1 MAAMTMTTPAAAP
14 STASG
19 FSPRQLFADLRI
31 GAKILSLAALAVVL
45 TGIVGLTG
53 QITANNVQE
62 TGKHIATVTAQR
74 QQSALQ
80 ARGAW
85 ADYRG
90 DMTLIVIA
98 STDAAAATLQQDLTE
113 KLTLINDQL
122 TAVGGL
128 SPSAA
133 DTSVID
139 QIKPDLTTATGIWDS
154 QIKVLASKNNISDA
168 DNIKLNSLIENDFNP
183 VAEKVEAGL
192 TTLASQADKAMDVD
206 VAGSADKTKS
216 AVIRIWLFTGIG
228 ALLLFGLGY
237 GISRLVS
244 RDIAKVRDSLV
255 ALADGDLTV
264 HAEVTSKDEVGQMAA
279 ALNRAQVAL
288 RAVMG
293 DINGTSATLAGS
305 AEELTSVSAQIA
317 VNAENAATQ
326 SLNLSSTANQV
337 SGNVQTVAA
346 GTEEMSASIRE
357 IASSSAE
364 AVRVASSA
372 VREAATA
379 TETVAKLGASSTEIG
394 KVVKTITTIAEQT
407 NLLALNAT
415 IEAARAGEAGKGFA
429 VVAEE
434 VKQLAQETARATED
448 ISKRVEAIQADTQE
462 AVGAIARISQTI
474 EDVNSY
480 QTTIAS
486 AVEEQTATT
495 SEISRSVTEA
505 ASGSA
510 SIASGVESVAEASQ
524 ASMQGISESQRAAV
538 ELASLSAQ
546 LRTMV
551 ARFRI

>member
-1 MAAMTMTTPAAAP
+1 MAAVSVIPVQ
-14 STASG
+14 ASRPVG
-19 FSPRQLFADLRI
+19 FSPLRFFSDLKI
-31 GAKILSLAALAVVL
+31 GAKILILVALAGIL
-45 TGIVGLTG
+45 TAGVGLVG
-53 QITANNVQE
+53 QRALVDLRDTNQAIANVSSKKSTLALTA
-62 TGKHIATVTAQR
+62 K
-74 QQSALQ
+74 
-80 ARGAW
+80 
-85 ADYRG
+85 ADWIEFRR
-90 DMTLIVIA
+90 
-98 STDAAAATLQQDLTE
+98 
-113 KLTLINDQL
+113 LTLRTVI
-122 TAVGGL
+122 
-128 SPSAA
+128 SISAA
-133 DTSVID
+133 DAATQASDAEAKLATVRADLEAFSQLGLDADDSKTLDNEITPNIAATETLWTD
-139 QIKPDLTTATGIWDS
+139 KIKPMALKENRTAAETHALALVIAKEFGPLAGAVAKGAEQLS
-154 QIKVLASKNNISDA
+154 ATNLAETQHQVKAASK
-168 DNIKLNSLIENDFNP
+168 
-183 VAEKVEAGL
+183 EAGTAIAKL
-192 TTLASQADKAMDVD
+192 
-206 VAGSADKTKS
+206 
-216 AVIRIWLFTGIG
+216 WLFTGIG
-228 ALLLFGLGY
+228 IVLLVLLGL
-237 GISRLVS
+237 GISRLIS
-244 RDIAKVRDSLV
+244 SSIGRVRAALV
-255 ALADGDLTV
+255 ALAAGDLTV
-264 HAEVTSKDEVGQMAA
+264 GANVDSQDEVGQMAA
-279 ALNRAQVAL
+279 ALTQAQEAL
-288 RAVMG
+288 RGVMG
-293 DINGTSATLAGS
+293 EINGTSATLAGS

-317 VNAENAATQ
+317 ANAEDAATQ
-326 SLNLSSTANQV
+326 ASNLSGTANEV
-337 SGNVQTVAA
+337 SSNVQTVAA

-379 TETVAKLGASSTEIG
+379 TETVAKLGASSVEIG

-495 SEISRSVTEA
+495 SEISRSVSEA

-510 SIASGVESVAEASQ
+510 SIATGVGSVAEASQ
-524 ASMQGISESQRAAV
+524 ASMHGIGESQRAAV
-538 ELASLSAQ
+538 ELASLSAE

>member
-1 MAAMTMTTPAAAP
+1 MAAVSVIPVQ
-14 STASG
+14 ASRPVG
-19 FSPRQLFADLRI
+19 FSPLRFFSDLKI
-31 GAKILSLAALAVVL
+31 GAKILILVALAGILTAGVGLVSQRALVDLRDTNQRIANVTSKKSTLALTTKADWIDFRRLTLRTIVSISAADAATEASAAEAQLTKVRADLEAFRQSGLDADDVQTLDEKITPNIAATETLWTDKIKPMALKENRTAAETHALAVVISKEFGPL
-45 TGIVGLTG
+45 ANTVGQGTEQLSTTNLAET
-53 QITANNVQE
+53 QIQVKAANN
-62 TGKHIATVTAQR
+62 
-74 QQSALQ
+74 
-80 ARGAW
+80 
-85 ADYRG
+85 
-90 DMTLIVIA
+90 
-98 STDAAAATLQQDLTE
+98 
-113 KLTLINDQL
+113 
-122 TAVGGL
+122 
-128 SPSAA
+128 
-133 DTSVID
+133 
-139 QIKPDLTTATGIWDS
+139 
-154 QIKVLASKNNISDA
+154 
-168 DNIKLNSLIENDFNP
+168 
-183 VAEKVEAGL
+183 EAG
-192 TTLASQADKAMDVD
+192 TAI
-206 VAGSADKTKS
+206 TKL
-216 AVIRIWLFTGIG
+216 WLFTGIG
-228 ALLLFGLGY
+228 IVLLVLLGM
-237 GISRLVS
+237 GISRLIS
-244 RDIAKVRDSLV
+244 SSIGLVRTALV
-255 ALADGDLTV
+255 ALAAGDLTV
-264 HAEVTSKDEVGQMAA
+264 GANVDSQDEVGQMAT
-279 ALNRAQVAL
+279 ALTQAQEAL
-288 RAVMG
+288 RGVMG
-293 DINGTSATLAGS
+293 EINGTSATLAGS

-317 VNAENAATQ
+317 ANAEDAATQ
-326 SLNLSSTANQV
+326 ASNLSGTANEV
-337 SGNVQTVAA
+337 SSNVQTVAA

-379 TETVAKLGASSTEIG
+379 TETVAKLGASSVEIG

-495 SEISRSVTEA
+495 SEISRSVSEA

-510 SIASGVESVAEASQ
+510 SIATGVGSVAEASQ
-524 ASMQGISESQRAAV
+524 ASMHGIGESQRAAV
-538 ELASLSAQ
+538 ELASLSAE